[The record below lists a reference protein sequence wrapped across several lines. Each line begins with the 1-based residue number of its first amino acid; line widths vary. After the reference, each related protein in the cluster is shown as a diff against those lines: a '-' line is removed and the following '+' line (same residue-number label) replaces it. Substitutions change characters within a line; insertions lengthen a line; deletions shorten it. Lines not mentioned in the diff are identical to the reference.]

1 MKLLFE
7 KTSFVKTEPYLNI
20 ASNRETLSNPKAEFK
35 PTYFYQSNAGRIAP
49 NLTKKE
55 IKKHI
60 NVFDFKNNID
70 FTFFP

>member
-1 MKLLFE
+1 MLKQNHILTLQVIEKLSQTQKL
-7 KTSFVKTEPYLNI
+7 
-20 ASNRETLSNPKAEFK
+20 EFK
-35 PTYFYQSNAGRIAP
+35 PTYFYQTNAGRIAP